1 MMKSD
6 FLILYIVSFVTTIVG
21 AYFKIRHNSIAET
34 FLILGILAS
43 IAYIYVAL
51 NEIWKSNIPHNEK
64 IQWTFGFLF
73 INSIAGLVYLI
84 SGRKKVMNS
93 LKNED
98 EFKF

>member
-1 MMKSD
+1 MKSD
-6 FLILYIVSFVTTIVG
+6 FLILYIVSFVTTMVA
-21 AYFKIRHNSIAET
+21 AYFKVVHSSLADT
-34 FLILGILAS
+34 FLTLGILAS

-51 NEIWKSNIPHNEK
+51 NEVWKSNIPRQEK
-64 IQWTFGFLF
+64 IQWTFGFLL

-93 LKNED
+93 QKNED

>member
-1 MMKSD
+1 MKSD
-6 FLILYIVSFVTTIVG
+6 FLILYIASFITTMIA
-21 AYFKIRHNSIAET
+21 AYFKSTQSSLTQT
-34 FLILGILAS
+34 FLTLGILAA

-51 NEIWKSNIPHNEK
+51 NEIWKSNIPRHEK
-64 IQWTFGFLF
+64 IQWTFGFLL

-93 LKNED
+93 QKNED